1 MYVYSKLL
9 IFDLLP
15 ACSSLFILHAGYIWI
30 FEWKIEEWKERRE
43 FFFFF
48 CKLKIKD
55 GNVFYTDIYSFLHIY
70 ISIYIFIYKKS
81 LRLFNKTFS
90 NYQAT
95 FSEHRERLDPSPP
108 RVCFHLLF
116 KYPLPP
122 STTNHLLKRVRWKR
136 WKELMIR
143 LVHSCI

>member
-43 FFFFF
+43 FFFF

>member
-1 MYVYSKLL
+1 MQDTYEFLNGKLR
-9 IFDLLP
+9 
-15 ACSSLFILHAGYIWI
+15 S
-30 FEWKIEEWKERRE
+30 EKREEN
-43 FFFFF
+43 FFFF

-70 ISIYIFIYKKS
+70 ISIYIFISKKS

-95 FSEHRERLDPSPP
+95 FSEHRDRLDPSPP

-122 STTNHLLKRVRWKR
+122 LHNKPFIKKSSLEEMEGVNDKASAFMHLNIKINK
-136 WKELMIR
+136 
-143 LVHSCI
+143 